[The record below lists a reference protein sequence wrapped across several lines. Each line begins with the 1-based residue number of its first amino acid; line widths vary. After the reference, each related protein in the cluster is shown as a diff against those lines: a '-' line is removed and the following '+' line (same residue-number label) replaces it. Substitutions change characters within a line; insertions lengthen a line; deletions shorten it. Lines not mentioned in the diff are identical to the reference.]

1 MNIHFI
7 VKSFSDQQK
16 IMMIKQKLNMFK
28 VDNDVLKAKCAK
40 QFKYTDAKE
49 ISTLFFG
56 NKKSIYQITILTNP
70 KCSHC
75 AKLHKEIE
83 PLLHNRHINLGI
95 RFVLISFGP
104 EYDYACKLFIA
115 AKQQLKD
122 DEVIRVISSWFEA
135 PQRHDESFIKSFG
148 LNIDDDNVLEEYELH
163 KKWVNE
169 NHLNSTPT
177 VLINGY
183 MIPDPY
189 EIKDINNMEEL

>member
-1 MNIHFI
+1 
-7 VKSFSDQQK
+7 
-16 IMMIKQKLNMFK
+16 
-28 VDNDVLKAKCAK
+28 
-40 QFKYTDAKE
+40 
-49 ISTLFFG
+49 
-56 NKKSIYQITILTNP
+56 
-70 KCSHC
+70 
-75 AKLHKEIE
+75 
-83 PLLHNRHINLGI
+83 LGI

-104 EYDYACKLFIA
+104 EYYYACKLFIA

-122 DEVIRVISSWFEA
+122 DELIRVISSWFEA